1 MAHISEVE
9 TYLQPRVVTPKAQPN
24 SRVSWNGKLF
34 LNREGNLKEEEG
46 KLLTRG
52 SRTSIEAWHTDKRT
66 KQRKVLIVTEYD
78 M

>member
-1 MAHISEVE
+1 
-9 TYLQPRVVTPKAQPN
+9 
-24 SRVSWNGKLF
+24 VSWNGKLF

-52 SRTSIEAWHTDKRT
+52 SRTSIEAWHMDKRT